1 MGQKKRERP
10 VPRTS
15 DVVDTNSR
23 GPEKE
28 PGAYNGT
35 ATDDR
40 RRSKQARRNQDVS
53 TGRSGDVPKGRQNQ
67 KAEIQGQTESAGK
80 LSAGRRASI
89 ITGRAWIQTRATE
102 QRPREETRHRR
113 SLDSGKSRNLLKAR
127 EEVPAEP
134 AKRVTDRELNT
145 ERLSH
150 EVGLLNFRCAQP
162 CPERPAPAR
171 LAPQAGPG
179 PGPTSQLSGH

>member
-1 MGQKKRERP
+1 MMGQKKRERP

-67 KAEIQGQTESAGK
+67 KAEIQGQTESTGK

-89 ITGRAWIQTRATE
+89 ITGRAWIQTRATNRDPGK
-102 QRPREETRHRR
+102 RPGTDAACTQGKAET
-113 SLDSGKSRNLLKAR
+113 
-127 EEVPAEP
+127 
-134 AKRVTDRELNT
+134 
-145 ERLSH
+145 
-150 EVGLLNFRCAQP
+150 F
-162 CPERPAPAR
+162 
-171 LAPQAGPG
+171 
-179 PGPTSQLSGH
+179 